1 MTRIKYQIDDV
12 DRKIIKALLK
22 NSRKSLSEIANN
34 CGLSTLTIKN
44 RYARL
49 KKEGI
54 IRGSTILLNLSAF
67 SYEVFAIYLVK
78 VPNNVDFYTRKLNEI
93 FANRQEAFCQKVD
106 FNERYNIVISFAL
119 KDITELQKVK
129 EFIRSQNFVLNVE
142 VNLVSCNRVIPENL
156 SLQTDD

>member
-1 MTRIKYQIDDV
+1 MTRIKQPIDDV
-12 DRKIIKALLK
+12 DKKIIKALLK
-22 NSRKSLSEIANN
+22 NSRKSFAEIAND
-34 CGLSTLTIKN
+34 CCLSTLTIKN

-78 VPNNVDFYTRKLNEI
+78 VPNNVDFYREKLNEI

-119 KDITELQKVK
+119 KDIIELQKVK

-142 VNLVSCNRVIPENL
+142 VNLVSCNRIIPENL
-156 SLQTDD
+156 SLQADD